1 MRVTVT
7 LDIRDDFVLN
17 YNGDKIDF
25 VVRRFRKIVDY
36 IIKKRFQDIVSGK
49 KNMSDL
55 NSDTMTIR
63 FDYDHTGERKSD

>member
-63 FDYDHTGERKSD
+63 FDYDNTGKSASS

>member
-63 FDYDHTGERKSD
+63 FDYDDRRERASS